1 MIKMEYLEEMIEQF
15 INNNLVVK
23 KDGDDDDYKSKFQEK
38 DLLILKMIE

>member
-15 INNNLVVK
+15 INNLVTEN
-23 KDGDDDDYKSKFQEK
+23 GDEEKIAEK